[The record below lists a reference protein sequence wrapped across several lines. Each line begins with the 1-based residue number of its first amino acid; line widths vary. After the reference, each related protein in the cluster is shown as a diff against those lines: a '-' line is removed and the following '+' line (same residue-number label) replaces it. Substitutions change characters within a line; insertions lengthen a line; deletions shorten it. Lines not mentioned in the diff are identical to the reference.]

1 MAATSQVST
10 APPVPGRVTPVL
22 PEERAHPT
30 ERPRAGFGPFPAW
43 LRWIDALHRGART
56 PVTYIVDLALLAAGA
71 ALAGASP
78 WMAASLAIV
87 LVLALDLGG
96 GYGDRSSLETQGVLW
111 FASAVWTPIGMTMLG
126 GVALAQMF
134 GWSEARILVGGAFG
148 MGGLIAARSFTG
160 ATLALTR
167 RRGIGL
173 YRTLLLGNPKRARLL
188 SQKLSDNPEAGL
200 LPVAILPLRNGGGYS
215 VTLPTFPSAGEL
227 TRAIEE
233 TGAEHVVLAPE
244 GTEDAILECVKGSDG
259 HDVTFSILPPLS
271 EFFLHPGMVAQ
282 VGGLPLIPL
291 GRIAR
296 SRRTQPGKRLLD
308 LLFGSIALVLVSP
321 LMAVTALAI
330 RIFDGPQVIY
340 RQRRVGRHGK
350 VFRVLKFR
358 SMVPGVERLEIDLR
372 DNRNHSM
379 AMLFKVND
387 AARITTIGRIIRRT
401 AIDELPQLWNVI
413 RGDMSLVG
421 PRPTPGVN
429 PEDFNAIDN
438 KRHTVRPG
446 MTGYWQVSGDN
457 ALTYEEMVK
466 LDLAY
471 VENWSLWLD
480 LRLLLRTIPALLRRR
495 GPS

>member
-1 MAATSQVST
+1 MATTSQVTT
-10 APPVPGRVTPVL
+10 APPVASRVGQAL
-22 PEERAHPT
+22 PEA
-30 ERPRAGFGPFPAW
+30 RPASVARPSSALGRFPSW
-43 LRWIDALHRGART
+43 LRRVDALHRGARA
-56 PVTYIVDLALLAAGA
+56 PITYVVDFAVLAAGA
-71 ALAGASP
+71 LLAGASA
-78 WMAASLAIV
+78 WTAAGLSLA
-87 LVLALDLGG
+87 LVSALDLGG
-96 GYGDRSSLETQGVLW
+96 GYRDRSSLETQGVLW
-111 FASAVWTPIGMTMLG
+111 FASAVWTPIAMTMLG
-126 GVALAQMF
+126 AVAIAQIF
-134 GWSEARILVGGAFG
+134 GWSETPIMLGGAFG
-148 MGGLIAARSFTG
+148 IGGLFGVRAFTG
-160 ATLALTR
+160 ATLALAR

-173 YRTLLLGNPKRARLL
+173 YRALLLGDTKRARLL

-200 LPVAILPLRNGGGYS
+200 LPVAILPLRNGTGYTM
-215 VTLPTFPSAGEL
+215 TLPAFPSAGEL
-227 TRAIEE
+227 TLAIEE

-244 GTEDAILECVKGSDG
+244 GTEDAILECVKGSEG
-259 HDVTFSILPPLS
+259 HDVAFSILPPLS

-291 GRIAR
+291 GKIAR
-296 SRRTQPGKRLLD
+296 SRRTQPGKRLFD
-308 LLFGSIALVLVSP
+308 LLFGSAALILVSP
-321 LMAVTALAI
+321 LMALTGLAI
-330 RIFDGPQVIY
+330 RVFDGPEVIY

-372 DNRNHSM
+372 DRNNSM

-387 AARITTIGRIIRRT
+387 ASRITTIGRIIRRT

-429 PEDFNAIDN
+429 PEDFNSIDS

-480 LRLLLRTIPALLRRR
+480 LRLLLRTFPALLRRR